1 MFFFIEPDIFKV
13 CFLLLPPQDKQ
24 LIQYTTCPLLA
35 FLDGCI
41 PPPDLDLAI
50 DGSSTGSSSTQ
61 HEPSSSSVASI
72 DAEKS
77 SEIVDTSL
85 ESKQAHRSSLI
96 RLEPLT
102 EAEASEETLFY
113 LCELSPAGPEAD
125 SVQLSRVWTPRLLQS
140 QTVSLSYVNTSS
152 HLWSSFK
159 QQKMKR
165 KSSRLQFGHIFR
177 FMTLALGNSQ
187 SLKSHIWL
195 LHTHS
200 LCVL

>member
-125 SVQLSRVWTPRLLQS
+125 SVQLSRV
-140 QTVSLSYVNTSS
+140 
-152 HLWSSFK
+152 
-159 QQKMKR
+159 
-165 KSSRLQFGHIFR
+165 
-177 FMTLALGNSQ
+177 
-187 SLKSHIWL
+187 
-195 LHTHS
+195 
-200 LCVL
+200 